1 MKLSNDKN
9 WAVVILGERLIT
21 RAEFEQMDDAQKAQL
36 QNEYVTPLG
45 KEWTGYYVIERKN

>member
-36 QNEYVTPLG
+36 QIQ
-45 KEWTGYYVIERKN
+45 KA